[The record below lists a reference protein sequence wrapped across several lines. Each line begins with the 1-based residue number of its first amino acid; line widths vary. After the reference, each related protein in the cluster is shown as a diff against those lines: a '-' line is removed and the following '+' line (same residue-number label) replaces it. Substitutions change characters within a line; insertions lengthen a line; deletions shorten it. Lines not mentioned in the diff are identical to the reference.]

1 MADEIPVRVT
11 NGFGAKSQAPFVLL
25 VLGDHMTQMSPA
37 KARELAGF
45 LVECAE
51 AADQD
56 AFLVRF
62 LRDTVGIEEEIVWG
76 VMHSSREARAAAR
89 TEGDG

>member
-1 MADEIPVRVT
+1 MDDELSVRVT
-11 NGFGAKSQAPFVLL
+11 NGFGVRTQAPFVAL
-25 VLGDHMTQMSPA
+25 VLGDHMTQLPPE
-37 KARELAGF
+37 KAREIATF
-45 LVECAE
+45 LVQCAE

-76 VMHSSREARAAAR
+76 VMHSYREARAAAR